1 MRTAILYI
9 RVSTDEQADKGYSQR
24 GQEETLKK
32 YCEINSIAVSD
43 TIFED
48 HSAKTFERPRWK
60 KLLLDLKK
68 NRNKTTLILFTKWDR
83 FSRNAGDAY
92 QMINLLRKLGS
103 DPQAIEQPLDLSIP
117 ENKMMLAFYLAAPE
131 VENDRRALNVFHGMR
146 RAKKEG
152 RWMASAPVGY
162 KNKIS
167 EDNRKFIDIHPETG
181 PLMKWAFDEIAAGKF
196 NTEQIWKA
204 ARLRGL
210 PCSKQAFWMAIRN
223 PVYCGKIF
231 IPPYKNEEG
240 YFVRGQHTPLISE
253 QLFSEVQ
260 DVIDGRR
267 KNPFHNPKI
276 VSPDMLPLRGFLICP
291 QCSKILTGSASKG
304 KNAYYYYYHCR
315 ASCGVR
321 FGAETT
327 NNWFIKEL
335 KKYIPRPG
343 RLELYSLAIQQDFK
357 EKTKLQDQE
366 RKQMIAELETIN
378 KRMQNARM
386 MKVDGSLA
394 DEDFRSIKS
403 ISNAKIEELEKKLS
417 NLSDKHSEINS
428 LLQNALKRLS
438 NLDLLYEKGTMEEK
452 RQIISSTFPENI
464 VFDGKTCRTPRVN
477 TALLLIYQKKKEL
490 ELKENEP
497 NRKKNDLAR
506 MVHPT
511 RFELI
516 SSVPETEILSIEL
529 WVRKAYGL

>member
-1 MRTAILYI
+1 M
-9 RVSTDEQADKGYSQR
+9 
-24 GQEETLKK
+24 
-32 YCEINSIAVSD
+32 
-43 TIFED
+43 
-48 HSAKTFERPRWK
+48 
-60 KLLLDLKK
+60 
-68 NRNKTTLILFTKWDR
+68 
-83 FSRNAGDAY
+83 
-92 QMINLLRKLGS
+92 
-103 DPQAIEQPLDLSIP
+103 
-117 ENKMMLAFYLAAPE
+117 
-131 VENDRRALNVFHGMR
+131 AL
-146 RAKKEG
+146 
-152 RWMASAPVGY
+152 
-162 KNKIS
+162 
-167 EDNRKFIDIHPETG
+167 
-181 PLMKWAFDEIAAGKF
+181 
-196 NTEQIWKA
+196 
-204 ARLRGL
+204 
-210 PCSKQAFWMAIRN
+210 RN

-231 IPPYKNEEG
+231 IPPFKNEES
-240 YFVRGQHTPLISE
+240 YFVKGQHVPLISE

-267 KNPFHNPKI
+267 KNPFRKLKV
-276 VSPDMLPLRGFLICP
+276 VSHDKLPLRGFLICP
-291 QCSKILTGSASKG
+291 ECGKMLTGSASKG
-304 KNAYYYYYHCR
+304 KYDYYYYYYNCKDH
-315 ASCGVR
+315 CGVR
-321 FGAETT
+321 FSAEKT
-327 NNWFIKEL
+327 NDLFVEEL
-335 KKYIPRPG
+335 RKYIPRPG

-490 ELKENEP
+490 ELKKNEP

-506 MVHPT
+506 MVH
-511 RFELI
+511 L
-516 SSVPETEILSIEL
+516 
-529 WVRKAYGL
+529 VRAKSNN